1 MNKYEVL
8 YILNADLEEEPRKA
22 QIDKISAVVT
32 DNGGTVESIDEWG
45 KRKLAY
51 LIDYK
56 SEGYYVLMKF
66 EAKPELPTELERI
79 FRISDSVIRYLV
91 TRQDD

>member
-1 MNKYEVL
+1 MNKYEAL

-22 QIDKISAVVT
+22 LIDRFSAIVT
-32 DNGGTVESIDEWG
+32 DNGGTVESVDEWG

-51 LIDYK
+51 LINYL

-66 EAKPELPTELERI
+66 EAKPELPTELERN
-79 FRISDSVIRYLV
+79 FRITDSIIRYLV

>member
-1 MNKYEVL
+1 MNQYEAL
-8 YILNADLEEEPRKA
+8 YILNAGLEEEAIKA
-22 QIDKISAVVT
+22 LIEKFSGLVT
-32 DNGGTVESIDEWG
+32 ANGGQVESIDEWG

-51 LIDYK
+51 LIDDM

-66 EAKPELPTELERI
+66 AAEGTFPAELERNFKI
-79 FRISDSVIRYLV
+79 NDSVIRYLV